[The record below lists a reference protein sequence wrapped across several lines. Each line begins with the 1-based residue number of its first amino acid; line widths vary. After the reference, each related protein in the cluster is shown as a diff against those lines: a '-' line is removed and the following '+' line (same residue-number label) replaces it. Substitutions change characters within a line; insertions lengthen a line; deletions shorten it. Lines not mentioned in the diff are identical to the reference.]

1 MRHASFLPLVAFLTA
16 WAIYIPAPSY
26 CRAGQAKIPVPAL
39 EKQEKARKFIHK
51 IFADD
56 YTRAAKALADRR
68 PLAVALRADA
78 KNAKE
83 SDALYFTLLSEA
95 AEVAAGAGD
104 AAMAFEIVAE
114 IAQTF
119 AIDAVA
125 LKSAVLVKAGKTVSE
140 PEVFL
145 RLTEAALSVME
156 AAMAVDDFTTATQ
169 LREAATVTV
178 SKAKSKDLQ
187 SKLDRLGRV
196 LEGQEA
202 QFAKVKRHF
211 DKLNANPKDA
221 DANLAVGKYLCLG
234 KGQWANGLP
243 LLLLGNDAGLQD
255 LARRDLASPQKMADL
270 LLLADAYWDLSDNEM
285 DPAKLSLQ
293 KRAAYWYGI
302 AYPELAGL
310 NKIKVEK
317 RLAAAGLN
325 LPLTKVA
332 VGLLKTFQGHTRQVQ
347 SADISRDGKF
357 IVSGGDDDDLRFW
370 EVATGKE
377 IKTFKGHTNQVWS
390 VNFSPDGK
398 YIISTGEDQSVRLWD
413 VATGKELNTF
423 AGHTAIVNRVVFTP
437 DGKRVVSVSDD
448 HSVRLWDIDM
458 GKEIMQFVGHQ
469 KAVWGAAFTK
479 DGSQLVTVG
488 EDNLAIVWDVK
499 TAKALQK
506 YHGHTDI
513 VFSVAVSPDGKFA
526 VSGGGEK
533 VLHLWEL
540 ETGKEVRKFEG
551 HTANVFSVAFSPDG
565 KRILSSGADHTIRL
579 WDTGTARQLHLFD
592 GHTDDV
598 GCAVFSADG
607 RYAVSGS
614 LDMTVRLWG
623 LPK

>member
-1 MRHASFLPLVAFLTA
+1 MRPASFLPLVAILTA
-16 WAIYIPAPSY
+16 WAIHISASSY
-26 CRAGQAKIPVPAL
+26 CHAGQAKLPVPEF

-56 YTRAAKALADRR
+56 YARAAKALADRR
-68 PLAVALRADA
+68 PLAVALRAEA
-78 KNAKE
+78 KNAKDSE
-83 SDALYFTLLSEA
+83 ALYFTLLSEA

-104 AAMAFEIVAE
+104 AAMAFEIVAQ

-125 LKSAVLVKAGKTVSE
+125 LKSTVLVKASKTVSE
-140 PEVFL
+140 PDVFL

-156 AAMAVDDFTTATQ
+156 AALAVDDFATANV

-178 SKAKSKDLQ
+178 SKAQSKDLQ
-187 SKLDRLGRV
+187 TKLNRLGKV

-202 QFAKVKRHF
+202 QFAKVKPHF
-211 DKLNANPKDA
+211 DKLKSNPKDA

-234 KGQWANGLP
+234 KGQWDKGLP
-243 LLLLGNDAGLQD
+243 RLLLGNDAGLQD
-255 LARRDLASPQKMADL
+255 LARRDLAGPTKVADHL
-270 LLLADAYWDLSDNEM
+270 LLGDDYWDLSDNEM

-293 KRAAYWYGI
+293 KRAAHWYGL
-302 AYPELAGL
+302 AYPELAGI

-325 LPLTKVA
+325 LPQANVA
-332 VGLLKTFQGHTRQVQ
+332 VGLLKTFKGHTRQVQ

-370 EVATGKE
+370 DIATGKE

-398 YIISTGEDQSVRLWD
+398 YIVSTGEDQSVRLWD
-413 VATGKELNTF
+413 VANVKEQKTF
-423 AGHTAIVNRVVFTP
+423 AGHTAIVNRVIFTP
-437 DGKRVVSVSDD
+437 DGKRALSVSDD

-458 GKEIMQFVGHQ
+458 GKEIMQFAGHQ
-469 KAVWGAAFTK
+469 KAVWGASFTK
-479 DGSQLVTVG
+479 DGSQLVTAG

-513 VFSVAVSPDGKFA
+513 VFTVAVSPDGKFA
-526 VSGGGEK
+526 VSGGGDK

-540 ETGKEVRKFEG
+540 ETGKEVRRFEG
-551 HTANVFSVAFSPDG
+551 HTANVFAVAFSPDG
-565 KRILSSGADHTIRL
+565 KRILSSGADRTIRL
-579 WDTGTARQLHLFD
+579 WDTGTARQLHLFE

-598 GCAVFSADG
+598 GSVVFSADG

-614 LDMTVRLWG
+614 LDTTVRLWG